1 MVGFDGCNNLFD
13 SSSINCAR
21 QRERDASASMI
32 PPTCMASFVT
42 SSPLSLLEPPRVDF
56 LLGAAVSV
64 ILDLVNINFTFDV
77 LAFV

>member
-21 QRERDASASMI
+21 QWERDASASMI

-42 SSPLSLLEPPRVDF
+42 SSPLSLLEPRVDF
-56 LLGAAVSV
+56 LLGAVVSV
-64 ILDLVNINFTFDV
+64 IADLVNINFTFDV